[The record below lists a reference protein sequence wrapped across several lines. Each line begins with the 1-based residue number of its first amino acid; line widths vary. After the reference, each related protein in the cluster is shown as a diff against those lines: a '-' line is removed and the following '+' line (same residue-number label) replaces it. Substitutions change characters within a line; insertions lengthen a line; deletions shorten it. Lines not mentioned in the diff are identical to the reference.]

1 MALALRGKR
10 RGAAVVGVLVFVNF
24 FEIMPL
30 YLGRASVPVGSRS
43 SRALL
48 LNLNTE
54 NRSYGKVLEF
64 IRALQPDFMV
74 LQEVNRAWAEQLGE
88 LQGDYA
94 FSRACAREDNFGIAM
109 FSRVPFEHA
118 EVRYIGQAD
127 VPSIVVRFVLGG
139 QPLTVIAT
147 HPLPPSSRAYASY
160 RNEQLR
166 ELGVLVASLSDQV
179 MVLGD
184 LNTTSWSPFFRDLIR
199 KTGLRDS
206 RKGHGIQPTWPA
218 GLPILSVPIDHCL
231 VSEGIIVHN
240 RWVGRDVGSDHYPVV
255 VEFSIEPDVVDTG
268 PGGRSP

>member
-1 MALALRGKR
+1 M
-10 RGAAVVGVLVFVNF
+10 VGVLVFVNF

-30 YLGRASVPVGSRS
+30 YLGSASVPVTSRAW
-43 SRALL
+43 RALL

-54 NRSYGKVLEF
+54 NRSYGKVLEL

-74 LQEVNRAWAEQLGE
+74 LQEVNGAWAEQLGK

-94 FSRACAREDNFGIAM
+94 FSCTRPREDNFGIAM
-109 FSRVPFEHA
+109 FSRVRFEHA
-118 EVRYIGQAD
+118 EIRYIGEAD
-127 VPSIVVRFVLGG
+127 VPSIVARFVLGG
-139 QPLTVIAT
+139 RPLTVIAT
-147 HPLPPSSRAYASY
+147 HPLPPSSRAYAAD

-166 ELGVLVASLSDQV
+166 SLGTLAASLPDET
-179 MVLGD
+179 MILGD

-206 RKGHGIQPTWPA
+206 RKGHGIQATWPA
-218 GLPILSVPIDHCL
+218 ALPILSVPIDHCL

-255 VEFSIEPDVVDTG
+255 VEFSIEPGVVDTG
-268 PGGRSP
+268 PARRSP